1 VSIAAQRLAN
11 QGVSKPRWR
20 RPADVVAWLGA
31 AQAQE
36 YAAAKWALG
45 LRMATATVDADLER
59 AVNDGRI
66 LRTHVLR
73 PTWHFVAPADLRWML
88 ELTAPQVHRT
98 VASYTRRLELD
109 TRTFTRAASIFERAL
124 ADGRHLTRAEL
135 RERLAA
141 GGIVAAGLRLAFLA
155 MYAELEGVICS
166 GARRG
171 TEFTY
176 ALAADRAP
184 GGRPLPRDEALA
196 ELARRYFRSH
206 GPATARDFMWWS
218 GLKAADARRGIDI
231 VRPRQFAVGGRT
243 YWTLG
248 NSRATQV
255 DPAAV
260 YLLPIY
266 DEYLVAYRNR
276 DVVPHRSGTVRSAS
290 RGDIT
295 FQHALVIAG
304 QVAGTWR
311 TGANRAGT
319 IDVIPSRRLT
329 RVERH
334 AILDAAGR
342 FERFLGR
349 PVSVSID
356 GKRATT

>member
-1 VSIAAQRLAN
+1 MVSLAAQRLAN
-11 QGVSKPRWR
+11 QGVSHPRWR

-36 YAAAKWALG
+36 YATAKWALG
-45 LRMATATVDADLER
+45 LRMATSIVDAELER

-73 PTWHFVAPADLRWML
+73 PTWHFVARTDLRWML
-88 ELTAPQVHRT
+88 DLTAPQVHRA

-109 TRTFTRAASIFERAL
+109 GPTFTRATSIFERAL
-124 ADGRHLTRAEL
+124 ADGRHLTRPEL
-135 RERLAA
+135 RGHLAAAGILAA
-141 GGIVAAGLRLAFLA
+141 GPRLAFMA

-171 TEFTY
+171 NESTY
-176 ALAADRAP
+176 ALAADRAA
-184 GGRPLPRDEALA
+184 GGRRLPRDEALA
-196 ELARRYFRSH
+196 ELTRRYFQSH
-206 GPATARDFMWWS
+206 GPATVRDFMWWS

-231 VRPRQFAVGGRT
+231 VQPRQLAIGGRA

-248 NSRATQV
+248 SSRATEV

-260 YLLPIY
+260 HLLPIY
-266 DEYLVAYRNR
+266 DEYLVAYRDR
-276 DVVPHRSGTVRSAS
+276 DAVPHGRGTLQSVS
-290 RGDIT
+290 RGNIT

-311 TGANRAGT
+311 TATNKTRT
-319 IDVIPSRRLT
+319 LVDIIPSRRLT
-329 RVERH
+329 RVERR
-334 AILDAAGR
+334 AIAEAAGR
-342 FERFLGR
+342 YERFLGR
-349 PVSVSID
+349 SVSVSID
-356 GKRATT
+356 GYEV